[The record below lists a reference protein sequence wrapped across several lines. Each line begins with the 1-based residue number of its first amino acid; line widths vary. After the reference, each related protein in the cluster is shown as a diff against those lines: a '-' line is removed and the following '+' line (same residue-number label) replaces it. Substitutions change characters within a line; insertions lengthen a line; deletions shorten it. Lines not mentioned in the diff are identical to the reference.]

1 MKLIDDM
8 TVRTSWT
15 LVVAVFLALIMGVS
29 ALGLY
34 GLHYSEGILVQSA
47 ADSAGQLPGGFDT
60 TATVLRSAM
69 VLAVVVAFIISA
81 VVMWGVTVNVINPLK
96 RLVTHFERMAEGDLS
111 RVDEQRGD
119 NEIGRLFKALATT
132 QQSLS
137 HTVSSVREGS
147 HRINDDARL
156 IARDNMDLSARTEQQ
171 AASLE
176 QTAASMEEL
185 TATVSQNAENS
196 RQASQLAQEAS
207 RQAQR
212 GGEVIVEVQQTMQG
226 INQSSQQMG
235 DIIALIDSIAF
246 QTNILA
252 LNASVEAA
260 RAGEQGKGFAV
271 VAGEV
276 RALAGRSASAAGDIR
291 ELIDNSLK
299 RVGDGSDLVEQAS
312 STMQVI
318 VESVQRATEIIAEI
332 ASASQEQSSGIGQ
345 VNQAISQIDQVTQQ
359 NAELVQNAARAASE
373 LERQAH
379 VLRDSVNLFT
389 LTDEG
394 AANSTDHDAAAE
406 HVHGAVQSVESAEQ
420 PAAGHRERHEGP
432 SNKAAASASTSSAS
446 AAASQKSS
454 QRSEGRESNDTSTT
468 STTSFDTS
476 TTNSSKAGEPSAAT
490 QSHRVTHD
498 EDEWET
504 F

>member
-8 TVRTSWT
+8 TVKTSWT
-15 LVVAVFLALIMGVS
+15 LVIAVFVALIMGVS

-34 GLHYSEGILVQSA
+34 GLHYSESIFSQLL
-47 ADSAGQLPGGFDT
+47 ADSGSGAARLQARFET
-60 TATVLRSAM
+60 TAAILRTAM
-69 VLAVVVAFIISA
+69 ILAVAAAIIVSA

-96 RLVTHFERMAEGDLS
+96 RLVTHFERMAKGDLS
-111 RVDEQRGD
+111 QDGEQRGD
-119 NEIGRLFKALATT
+119 NEIGRLFNALSTT
-132 QQSLS
+132 QRSLS
-137 HTVSSVREGS
+137 HTVSTVRQGS
-147 HRINDDARL
+147 HRINDNARL
-156 IARDNMDLSARTEQQ
+156 IARDNTDLSARTEQQ

-185 TATVSQNAENS
+185 TATVTQNAENS

-207 RQAQR
+207 HQAQR
-212 GGEVIVEVQQTMQG
+212 GGEVIVEVQQTMEG
-226 INQSSQQMG
+226 ISQSSQQMG

-276 RALAGRSASAAGDIR
+276 RALAGRSATAAGDIR

-299 RVGDGSDLVEQAS
+299 RVNSGSALVEQAS
-312 STMQVI
+312 NTMQGI
-318 VESVQRATEIIAEI
+318 VESVQRATGLISEI

-359 NAELVQNAARAASE
+359 NAELVQNAAQAAGE

-379 VLRDSVNLFT
+379 ALRDSVDLFVLPDAPT
-389 LTDEG
+389 GQSASKASTIKTSAAEDAEPIGEHRQSTDTARAAHPAKATG
-394 AANSTDHDAAAE
+394 AARPAESTAPAADQNATAPARAAE
-406 HVHGAVQSVESAEQ
+406 
-420 PAAGHRERHEGP
+420 
-432 SNKAAASASTSSAS
+432 
-446 AAASQKSS
+446 
-454 QRSEGRESNDTSTT
+454 TSTKST
-468 STTSFDTS
+468 RTTS
-476 TTNSSKAGEPSAAT
+476 
-490 QSHRVTHD
+490 D
-498 EDEWET
+498 EEEWET

>member
-15 LVVAVFLALIMGVS
+15 LVIVVFLALIMGVG

-34 GLHYSEGILVQSA
+34 GLHYSEGIVSRLAIDDA
-47 ADSAGQLPGGFDT
+47 ARLQAGFDT
-60 TATVLRSAM
+60 TATLLRTIMGLSM
-69 VLAVVVAFIISA
+69 VMAVAVSA

-111 RVDEQRGD
+111 QSAEQRGD
-119 NEIGRLFKALATT
+119 NEIGRLFKALSAT

-137 HTVSSVREGS
+137 HTVSTVRLGS

-299 RVGDGSDLVEQAS
+299 RVGDGSELVEQAS

-379 VLRDSVNLFT
+379 ALRDSVDLFT
-389 LTDEG
+389 LTDEDS
-394 AANSTDHDAAAE
+394 AASKGSDT
-406 HVHGAVQSVESAEQ
+406 SATGHHEAR
-420 PAAGHRERHEGP
+420 AAGTAKSAAHGNDAHTRATTASTGP
-432 SNKAAASASTSSAS
+432 HQSTRPAAASHDRNETIKTAGSNALNDAS
-446 AAASQKSS
+446 ATTAARAGHSAPAARSS
-454 QRSEGRESNDTSTT
+454 
-468 STTSFDTS
+468 
-476 TTNSSKAGEPSAAT
+476 
-490 QSHRVTHD
+490 RVTSD

>member
-15 LVVAVFLALIMGVS
+15 LVIAVFMALIMGVS

-34 GLHYSEGILVQSA
+34 GLHYSEAIFLQLITDDGS
-47 ADSAGQLPGGFDT
+47 SAGQLRADFET
-60 TATVLRSAM
+60 TAAVLRTIM
-69 VLAVVVAFIISA
+69 GLAIVTAILVSVG
-81 VVMWGVTVNVINPLK
+81 VMWGVTVNVINPLK
-96 RLVTHFERMAEGDLS
+96 RLVTHFERMAKGDLS
-111 RVDEQRGD
+111 RAAEQRGD
-119 NEIGRLFKALATT
+119 NEIGRLFNALSTT
-132 QQSLS
+132 QRSLS
-137 HTVSSVREGS
+137 HTVDTVRQGS
-147 HRINDDARL
+147 HRINDNARL
-156 IARDNMDLSARTEQQ
+156 IARDNTDLSARTEQQ

-185 TATVSQNAENS
+185 TATVTQNAENS

-207 RQAQR
+207 HHAQR
-212 GGEVIVEVQQTMQG
+212 GGDVIVEVQQTMKG
-226 INQSSQQMG
+226 ISQSSQQMG

-299 RVGDGSDLVEQAS
+299 RVNSGSALVEQAS
-312 STMQVI
+312 TTMQGI
-318 VESVQRATEIIAEI
+318 VESVQRATGIISEI
-332 ASASQEQSSGIGQ
+332 AAASQEQSSGIGQ

-359 NAELVQNAARAASE
+359 NAELVQNAARAAGE

-379 VLRDSVNLFT
+379 ALRDSVDLFVLPEEPALQT
-389 LTDEG
+389 S
-394 AANSTDHDAAAE
+394 NVDAT
-406 HVHGAVQSVESAEQ
+406 ESASRARQTFKASETTSAGKTAA
-420 PAAGHRERHEGP
+420 PAAGQP
-432 SNKAAASASTSSAS
+432 V
-446 AAASQKSS
+446 SS
-454 QRSEGRESNDTSTT
+454 QAKAPTPTPTVPARS
-468 STTSFDTS
+468 
-476 TTNSSKAGEPSAAT
+476 A
-490 QSHRVTHD
+490 RVTSD

>member
-8 TVRTSWT
+8 TVKTSWT
-15 LVVAVFLALIMGVS
+15 LVIAVFVGLIAGVS
-29 ALGLY
+29 ALGFY
-34 GLHYSEGILVQSA
+34 GLHYSEDLFLQLIADDGSRADQLHARLQDVTSILHTAMIA
-47 ADSAGQLPGGFDT
+47 AIVIALVVSAG
-60 TATVLRSAM
+60 
-69 VLAVVVAFIISA
+69 
-81 VVMWGVTVNVINPLK
+81 VMWGVTVNVINPLK
-96 RLVTHFERMAEGDLS
+96 RLVTHFERMAKGDLS
-111 RVDEQRGD
+111 ETDQHRGD
-119 NEIGRLFKALATT
+119 NEIGRLFSALAAMR
-132 QQSLS
+132 QSLS
-137 HTVSSVREGS
+137 HTVSTVRQGS

-185 TATVSQNAENS
+185 TATVTQNAENS
-196 RQASQLAQEAS
+196 HQASQLAQEAS

-226 INQSSQQMG
+226 ISQSSQQMG

-299 RVGDGSDLVEQAS
+299 RVGDGSALVEQAS

-359 NAELVQNAARAASE
+359 NAELVQNAARAAGE

-379 VLRDSVNLFT
+379 ALRDSVNLFILPDEPALQT
-389 LTDEG
+389 PPEAPKATTSAPALTNRTTT
-394 AANSTDHDAAAE
+394 ARA
-406 HVHGAVQSVESAEQ
+406 SAPVADQ
-420 PAAGHRERHEGP
+420 RPAPKADKPAPAPAAPAR
-432 SNKAAASASTSSAS
+432 STRA
-446 AAASQKSS
+446 
-454 QRSEGRESNDTSTT
+454 TS
-468 STTSFDTS
+468 
-476 TTNSSKAGEPSAAT
+476 
-490 QSHRVTHD
+490 D

>member
-15 LVVAVFLALIMGVS
+15 LVIAVFLALIMGVG

-34 GLHYSEGILVQSA
+34 GLHYSEGIVSRLAIDDA
-47 ADSAGQLPGGFDT
+47 ARLQAGFDT
-60 TATVLRSAM
+60 TATLLRTIMGLSM
-69 VLAVVVAFIISA
+69 VMAVAVSA

-111 RVDEQRGD
+111 QSAEQRGD
-119 NEIGRLFKALATT
+119 NEIGRLFKALSAT

-137 HTVSSVREGS
+137 HTVSTVRLGS

-299 RVGDGSDLVEQAS
+299 RVGDGSELVEQAS

-379 VLRDSVNLFT
+379 ALRDSVDLFT
-389 LTDEG
+389 LTDE
-394 AANSTDHDAAAE
+394 D
-406 HVHGAVQSVESAEQ
+406 SVASKGSDT
-420 PAAGHRERHEGP
+420 PAAGHHEAQSAGTAKSAKTGGRP
-432 SNKAAASASTSSAS
+432 DTRAKTATTAPTGAHQSTRPAATSHDSDETTRVAGSNASTGTPSTTATRAGHPAP
-446 AAASQKSS
+446 AAKSS
-454 QRSEGRESNDTSTT
+454 
-468 STTSFDTS
+468 
-476 TTNSSKAGEPSAAT
+476 
-490 QSHRVTHD
+490 RVTNN

>member
-8 TVRTSWT
+8 TVKTSWT
-15 LVVAVFLALIMGVS
+15 LVIAVFMVLIMGVS
-29 ALGLY
+29 AIGLY
-34 GLHYSEGILVQSA
+34 GLHHGEGIFLELA
-47 ADSAGQLPGGFDT
+47 ADSGNRADQLRADFET
-60 TATVLRSAM
+60 TASLLRTIM
-69 VLAVVVAFIISA
+69 VAAIVMAIMVSA

-96 RLVTHFERMAEGDLS
+96 RLVVHFERMAKGDLS
-111 RVDEQRGD
+111 QDAEKRGD
-119 NEIGRLFKALATT
+119 NEIGRLFNALSAT
-132 QQSLS
+132 QRSLS
-137 HTVSSVREGS
+137 HTVNTVRSGS
-147 HRINDDARL
+147 HRINDNAQS
-156 IARDNMDLSARTEQQ
+156 IARDNTDLSARTEQQ

-176 QTAASMEEL
+176 QTAASMEQL

-207 RQAQR
+207 HQAQR
-212 GGEVIVEVQQTMQG
+212 GGEVIVEVKQTMEG
-226 INQSSQQMG
+226 ISQSSQQMG

-299 RVGDGSDLVEQAS
+299 RVNSGSTLVEQAS
-312 STMQVI
+312 TTMQGI
-318 VESVQRATEIIAEI
+318 VESVQRATGLISEI

-359 NAELVQNAARAASE
+359 NAELVQNAAQAASE

-379 VLRDSVNLFT
+379 ALRDSVDLF
-389 LTDEG
+389 LLPENVDTDDKAPASPLNAPEPITRTG
-394 AANSTDHDAAAE
+394 SATKGGTHRPNVTSAD
-406 HVHGAVQSVESAEQ
+406 ESAHAKTPT
-420 PAAGHRERHEGP
+420 PA
-432 SNKAAASASTSSAS
+432 STAASSKHS
-446 AAASQKSS
+446 AAAPAVPT
-454 QRSEGRESNDTSTT
+454 RGN
-468 STTSFDTS
+468 
-476 TTNSSKAGEPSAAT
+476 
-490 QSHRVTHD
+490 RVTSD
-498 EDEWET
+498 ENEWET

>member
-8 TVRTSWT
+8 TVKTSWT
-15 LVVAVFLALIMGVS
+15 LVIAVFMVLIMGVS
-29 ALGLY
+29 AIGFY
-34 GLHYSEGILVQSA
+34 GLHYSEGIFLELA
-47 ADSAGQLPGGFDT
+47 ADSGGRASQLQTDFET
-60 TATVLRSAM
+60 TASLLRTIMIVAIVMAIM
-69 VLAVVVAFIISA
+69 VSA

-96 RLVTHFERMAEGDLS
+96 RLVIHFERMAKGDLS
-111 RVDEQRGD
+111 QGAEKRGD
-119 NEIGRLFKALATT
+119 NEIGRLFNALSAT
-132 QQSLS
+132 QRSLS
-137 HTVSSVREGS
+137 HTVNTVRLGS
-147 HRINDDARL
+147 HRINDNAQS
-156 IARDNMDLSARTEQQ
+156 IARDNTDLSARTEQQ

-176 QTAASMEEL
+176 QTAASMEQL

-207 RQAQR
+207 HQAQR
-212 GGEVIVEVQQTMQG
+212 GGEVIVEVKQTMEG
-226 INQSSQQMG
+226 ITQSSQQMG

-299 RVGDGSDLVEQAS
+299 RVNSGSTLVEQAS
-312 STMQVI
+312 TTMQGI
-318 VESVQRATEIIAEI
+318 VDSVQRATGLISEI

-359 NAELVQNAARAASE
+359 NAGLVQNAAQAASE

-379 VLRDSVNLFT
+379 ALRDSVDLFVLPEST
-389 LTDEG
+389 GIEDTAPASPQAPEVTAKTGPATRGIKPVGTHRPNASG
-394 AANSTDHDAAAE
+394 ADGTNDAPAKTSVPVKTTTSAKGSTSAP
-406 HVHGAVQSVESAEQ
+406 AVQ
-420 PAAGHRERHEGP
+420 GG
-432 SNKAAASASTSSAS
+432 SS
-446 AAASQKSS
+446 
-454 QRSEGRESNDTSTT
+454 
-468 STTSFDTS
+468 
-476 TTNSSKAGEPSAAT
+476 
-490 QSHRVTHD
+490 RVTSN